1 MEGEAG
7 SNGGKVLSEEAG
19 EAAHRLR
26 GVQLGLADPLGQQE
40 SASVSEELGKGAGE
54 VTGSG
59 DVQAGDP
66 HVEQAAFEFGWKAVL
81 RSRIAALP
89 ALSEP
94 RRQEAARSVRTVL
107 AALRRAEGSCWQERW
122 HNGGWNQAPDLA
134 PLFGDSVR
142 ASAFKSG
149 EIMHGLGVLLCL
161 DIVRP
166 SYDWLGRFR
175 FTAGF
180 ERLRQVRGAEF
191 FATVRDACQ
200 VRKVTRVQ
208 EQHAVRMLTI
218 PLAHT
223 GKSPRDLTSQDM
235 LDMCR
240 VLSSRRGQRP
250 PGLTLAWDLLRQ
262 LGVLPAG
269 TPTLHDAQRRQRPN
283 IPDMVDFYGLSCP
296 DVRNLI
302 IRYVSE
308 RAPAIDY
315 ITTRQLI
322 WKLAKRFWKDLEEH
336 HPGTTS

>member
-1 MEGEAG
+1 MRVVAPPTPPPPTDEAVRPSDTAPGG
-7 SNGGKVLSEEAG
+7 SAAAEWPPWPATLLSE
-19 EAAHRLR
+19 
-26 GVQLGLADPLGQQE
+26 QDII
-40 SASVSEELGKGAGE
+40 
-54 VTGSG
+54 
-59 DVQAGDP
+59 D
-66 HVEQAAFEFGWKAVL
+66 
-81 RSRIAALP
+81 RIALP

-122 HNGGWNQAPDLA
+122 HNGGWNQTPDLA

-161 DIVRP
+161 NIVRP

-223 GKSPRDLTSQDM
+223 GKSPRDLTSQDTSTCAVSC
-235 LDMCR
+235 LPGEGSVRPASRWPGIFCG
-240 VLSSRRGQRP
+240 SSASCPQERRP
-250 PGLTLAWDLLRQ
+250 CTMPS
-262 LGVLPAG
+262 AG
-269 TPTLHDAQRRQRPN
+269 SGPTSPTWSTPTA
-283 IPDMVDFYGLSCP
+283 CP
-296 DVRNLI
+296 
-302 IRYVSE
+302 
-308 RAPAIDY
+308 APMSA
-315 ITTRQLI
+315 T
-322 WKLAKRFWKDLEEH
+322 
-336 HPGTTS
+336 